1 MKLHWLILISLIL
14 GAFTGI
20 FLPGLSQYISWIG
33 DLFLNALSM
42 IVIPLIFCSVVTSI
56 IGIQSS
62 RFNLKKIGVRAISF
76 YILTMLLAITTGLIL
91 VNIIKPGEGIIIDN
105 ALKSQPQLQEPSF
118 IEMIVGIIP
127 KNMFDAFTQNY
138 TLPII
143 LIAFLI
149 ALNVPKLENKYQQLF
164 NDIFQGGLELM
175 LKITHVIIRF
185 SPIGIFSIIVK
196 QFSGTS
202 DVVSLIHNMMLYVL
216 TVAIGLT
223 IHMFVWLPLI
233 LRIGFRVNPIKHF
246 QNMLTPILTAFS
258 TASSSAALP
267 ASLYAV
273 EQKDGVSKELTNFSI
288 PFGSAINMDGA
299 ALLECVAT
307 LFIAQA
313 YGIELSFSHQIL
325 VALTVMMCTTGA
337 AGIPM
342 AALVMMTVV
351 LNAVGLPLEGIG
363 LIVGIDRIL
372 DMMRSAVNVYS
383 DTCVA
388 VMIAKSEKET
398 LPIDIKA
405 TT

>member
-1 MKLHWLILISLIL
+1 MKLHWLILIALVTGSLV
-14 GAFTGI
+14 GI
-20 FLPGLSQYISWIG
+20 FLPGISPYIAWIG

-42 IVIPLIFCSVVTSI
+42 IVIPLIFCSIVTSI
-56 IGIQSS
+56 IGIQNS
-62 RFNLKKIGVRAISF
+62 RFNLKKIGIRAIG
-76 YILTMLLAITTGLIL
+76 YYMLTMLLAITTGLLL
-91 VNIIKPGEGIIIDN
+91 VNIIQPGKGVVIDH
-105 ALKSQPQLQEPSF
+105 ALEANLQQPSF
-118 IEMIVGIIP
+118 IEMLTGVIP

-143 LIAFLI
+143 FIAFLI
-149 ALNVPKLENKYQQLF
+149 ALNVPKLESKFQQLF
-164 NDIFQGGLELM
+164 NELFQGGLELM

-185 SPIGIFSIIVK
+185 SPIGIFAIIVK
-196 QFSGTS
+196 QFSGAA
-202 DVVSLIHNMMLYVL
+202 DALSLIQNMMMYVL
-216 TVAIGLT
+216 TVTIGLA
-223 IHMFVWLPLI
+223 IHMFVSLPFI
-233 LRIGFRVNPIKHF
+233 MWAGFRVNPIKHF

-267 ASLYAV
+267 ASLYAI
-273 EQKDGVSKELTNFSI
+273 EHKDGVSKELTNFSI

-342 AALVMMTVV
+342 AALVMMTIV
-351 LNAVGLPLEGIG
+351 LSAVGLPLEGIG
-363 LIVGIDRIL
+363 LIVGIDRVL

-388 VMIAKSEKET
+388 VMIAKSEKEV
-398 LPIDIKA
+398 LPIDIKSKKLF
-405 TT
+405 

>member
-118 IEMIVGIIP
+118 IEMIIGIIP